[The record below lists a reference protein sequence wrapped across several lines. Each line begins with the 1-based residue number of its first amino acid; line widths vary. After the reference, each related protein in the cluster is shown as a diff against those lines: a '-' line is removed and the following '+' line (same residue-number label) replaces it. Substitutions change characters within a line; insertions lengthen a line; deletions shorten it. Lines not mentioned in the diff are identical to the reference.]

1 MYLQNERNSESSES
15 TGESTEQ
22 PFLQWRKNFQL
33 LYLTTIHLTVDVSVN
48 SFNLTI
54 LTIFSGA
61 NTHRWI
67 PKDIRCSSNQSEGV
81 FNAIHY
87 WYKLNSIIRS
97 EQKVFTI
104 KDYMILILFLSLIKS
119 RSSGCRSFRQLL
131 PLAWKMSLNESSWL
145 SHSC

>member
-1 MYLQNERNSESSES
+1 MYLQSEKNSESSES
-15 TGESTEQ
+15 TEQ
-22 PFLQWRKNFQL
+22 PFLHWRKNFPL
-33 LYLTTIHLTVDVSVN
+33 LYLTTIHLTVDVSLN
-48 SFNLTI
+48 SFNLAI
-54 LTIFSGA
+54 ITIFSGA

-67 PKDIRCSSNQSEGV
+67 PKDIRCSRNQLEGV

-87 WYKLNSIIRS
+87 WYKLNSIIQS

-119 RSSGCRSFRQLL
+119 RPSGCRSFRQLL
-131 PLAWKMSLNESSWL
+131 PLARKMSLHESSWL